1 LSRYLINSQL
11 FLPFQPDYS
20 MIQFYKTQLQSLLE
34 NREALQ
40 KAYNKTSTYRLVFLI
55 IGLLCLIKAFSFN
68 PYLGALALVVFLG
81 GFYYLVKYHEKTEED
96 LHQNDNQQTLITNEI
111 EVLNNEPNGI
121 YSDGSDFS
129 NPHHVFSAD
138 LDLFGPNS
146 LFQLL
151 NRAKTRWGVE
161 LLAKNMLEIESEAD
175 ILQKKQEAT
184 TELKEKTTWRLKF
197 LASLVSISNS
207 LADSSHQISQITV
220 PPKLALGSFLKY
232 YGKIVPLVWIALF
245 VGFYLIKFE
254 GIGFGIGGL
263 VLFHFYLNGLNKKI
277 TEPYL
282 EQISVTGRALQSFS
296 KAAELIANEEFSSKI
311 LKEAL
316 KDFPRAD
323 LKSKNPIEDFSL
335 IVKRLEMRKNMIA
348 SLFLISARPFEPI
361 ETLKMSDWLK
371 KNPDFFKEIFKGI
384 AVLEY
389 YASLGTISFNN
400 PKWCLP
406 NFHQEND
413 RFISAK
419 QIGHP
424 LIKVHQTISN
434 DFELN
439 NHNRVNLI
447 TGSNMSGKS
456 TLLRTIGMNIILAN
470 MGAPVFAQRLDLRLG
485 MEPICYMRITDS
497 IYENAS
503 TFKAEIERIKLVLQA
518 LKNSK
523 LHIFLIDE
531 MLRGTNSED
540 KLKGSMALFEKL
552 VNENSIALLATHD
565 LRLSEISAKHTDKVK
580 NFYFEYSTTNGELI
594 FDYLIK
600 EGVCKSFN
608 ASLLLEAIGLKMS

>member
-1 LSRYLINSQL
+1 
-11 FLPFQPDYS
+11 
-20 MIQFYKTQLQSLLE
+20 MIQFYETQLKSLLE
-34 NREALQ
+34 NREILQ
-40 KAYNKTSTYRLVFLI
+40 KTYNKTSTYRLVFLV
-55 IGLLCLIKAFSFN
+55 IGLLCLIKVFQFN
-68 PYLGALALVVFLG
+68 VYFGGVLLILFLG
-81 GFYYLVKYHEKTEED
+81 GFYYLVKYHEKTED
-96 LHQNDNQQTLITNEI
+96 NLHQNDNQQTLLKNEI
-111 EVLNNEPNGI
+111 GILNNEPNRI
-121 YSDGSDFS
+121 YNDGSDFV
-129 NPHHVFSAD
+129 NPHHIFSAD
-138 LDLFGPNS
+138 LDLFGKNS
-146 LFQLL
+146 LFHLL
-151 NRAKTRWGVE
+151 NRAKTRWGLE
-161 LLAKNMLEIESEAD
+161 LLAKNMIEIESDAD

-184 TELKEKTTWRLKF
+184 AELKEKTTWRLSF
-197 LASLVSISNS
+197 LASLVNIPNTQ
-207 LADSSHQISQITV
+207 ADSSHEISQISV
-220 PPKLALGSFLKY
+220 PPKLALEPFLKL
-232 YGKIVPLVWIALF
+232 YGKIVPLVWLVLF
-245 VGFYLIKFE
+245 VGFYFLKFE

-282 EQISVTGRALQSFS
+282 ERISVTGRALQSFS
-296 KAAELIANEEFSSKI
+296 KAAELIANEDFTSK
-311 LKEAL
+311 LLQETL

-348 SLFLISARPFEPI
+348 WLFLTSARAFEPI
-361 ETLKMSDWLK
+361 ETLKMGDWLR
-371 KNPDFFKEIFKGI
+371 KNPDFFKEIFKAI
-384 AVLEY
+384 AVLEFY
-389 YASLGTISFNN
+389 SSLGTVYFNN
-400 PKWCLP
+400 PKWSLP
-406 NFHQEND
+406 KFHREND
-413 RFISAK
+413 SFISAK

-456 TLLRTIGMNIILAN
+456 TFLRTVGINLILAN
-470 MGAPVFAQRLDLRLG
+470 MGAPVFARSLKLRLG
-485 MEPICYMRITDS
+485 IEPICYMRITDS

-503 TFKAEIERIKLVLQA
+503 TFKAEIERIKLVLAA
-518 LKNSK
+518 LKSDK

-552 VNENSIALLATHD
+552 VMENAIALLATHD
-565 LRLSEISAKHTDKVK
+565 LRLSEISAKHADKVK
-580 NFYFEYSTTNGELI
+580 NFYFEYSTANGELI

-608 ASLLLEAIGLKMS
+608 ASLLLEAIGLKIKK

>member
-1 LSRYLINSQL
+1 
-11 FLPFQPDYS
+11 
-20 MIQFYKTQLQSLLE
+20 MIQFYETQLKSLLE
-34 NREALQ
+34 NREVLQ
-40 KAYNKTSTYRLVFLI
+40 KTYNKTSTYRLVLLVFGI
-55 IGLLCLIKAFSFN
+55 LCLIKAFQVNVYFGG
-68 PYLGALALVVFLG
+68 LLLVVFLF
-81 GFYYLVKYHEKTEED
+81 GFYYLVKYHEKTEEY
-96 LHQNDNQQTLITNEI
+96 LNQNDHQHTLLKNEI
-111 EVLNNEPNGI
+111 AILRNEPNDI

-129 NPHHVFSAD
+129 NPHHIFSAD

-161 LLAKNMLEIESEAD
+161 LLAKNMLEIESAVD
-175 ILQKKQEAT
+175 VLHKKQEASV
-184 TELKEKTTWRLKF
+184 ELKEKTAWRLNF
-197 LASLVSISNS
+197 LASLVNIPNNQ
-207 LADSSHQISQITV
+207 AGSSHQISKISV
-220 PPKLALGSFLKY
+220 PPKLALGTFLKY
-232 YGKIVPLVWIALF
+232 YGRIVPLVWLFVF
-245 VGFYLIKFE
+245 VGFYLLKFE

-263 VLFHFYLNGLNKKI
+263 VLFHFYLNGLNRKI
-277 TEPYL
+277 TEPYF

-296 KAAELIANEEFSSKI
+296 KAAELIANEAFSSKV
-311 LKEAL
+311 LQEAL

-348 SLFLISARPFEPI
+348 WIFLTSARPFEPI
-361 ETLKMSDWLK
+361 ETLKMGDWLSQ
-371 KNPDFFKEIFKGI
+371 NPNFFKEIFKGI
-384 AVLEY
+384 ATLEY
-389 YASLGTISFNN
+389 YASLGTLHFNN
-400 PKWCLP
+400 PEWCLP
-406 NFHQEND
+406 QFNEVSEK
-413 RFISAK
+413 FIEAK

-424 LIKVHQTISN
+424 LIKVHKTISN

-456 TLLRTIGMNIILAN
+456 TFLRTIGINIVLAN
-470 MGAPVFAQRLDLRLG
+470 MGAPVFAKKLDLRLG

-503 TFKAEIERIKLVLQA
+503 TFKAEIDRIKLVLEA
-518 LKNSK
+518 LKDGK

-552 VNENSIALLATHD
+552 VNENAIALLATHD
-565 LRLSEISAKHTDKVK
+565 LRLSEISAKYANEVK
-580 NFYFEYSTTNGELI
+580 NFYFEYSTANGELI

>member
-1 LSRYLINSQL
+1 
-11 FLPFQPDYS
+11 
-20 MIQFYKTQLQSLLE
+20 MIQFYQTQLQSLLE
-34 NREALQ
+34 NREVLQ
-40 KAYNKTSTYRLVFLI
+40 KNYNKTSTYRLIFLI
-55 IGLLCLIKAFSFN
+55 VGLLGVIKAFSIN
-68 PYLGALALVVFLG
+68 PYLGIIALVVFLG

-96 LHQNDNQQTLITNEI
+96 LHQNDNQQTLIKNEI
-111 EVLNNEPNGI
+111 GIVNNEVNSI
-121 YSDGSDFS
+121 YGDGSDFS
-129 NPHHVFSAD
+129 NPHHIFSAD
-138 LDLFGPNS
+138 LDLFGQNS

-151 NRAKTRWGVE
+151 NRAKTRWGLE
-161 LLAKNMLEIESEAD
+161 LLAKNMLEIESDGEV
-175 ILQKKQEAT
+175 LQKKQEAT
-184 TELKEKTTWRLKF
+184 AELKEKTTWRLRF
-197 LASLVSISNS
+197 LASLIHIPNS
-207 LADSSHQISQITV
+207 QADSSHQISKITV
-220 PPKLALGSFLKY
+220 PPKLALGTFLKY
-232 YGKIVPLVWIALF
+232 YGKVVPLVWLALF
-245 VGFYLIKFE
+245 VGFYFLKFE

-296 KAAELIANEEFSSKI
+296 KAAELIANEEYTSKI
-311 LKEAL
+311 LQEAL

-323 LKSKNPIEDFSL
+323 LKSKNPIEGFSL
-335 IVKRLEMRKNMIA
+335 IVKRLEMRRNMIA

-361 ETLKMSDWLK
+361 ETLKMGEWIER
-371 KNPDFFKEIFKGI
+371 NPNFFNEIFKAI
-384 AVLEY
+384 AMLEY
-389 YASLGTISFNN
+389 FASLGTLQFNN
-400 PKWCLP
+400 PEWCLP
-406 NFHQEND
+406 DFHEEDQN
-413 RFISAK
+413 FISAA

-424 LIKVHQTISN
+424 LIKGHKTVCN

-439 NHNRVNLI
+439 DHNRVNLI

-456 TLLRTIGMNIILAN
+456 TFLRTVGINLILAN
-470 MGAPVFAQRLDLRLG
+470 MGAPVFARKLSLRLG

-503 TFKAEIERIKLVLQA
+503 TFKAEIERIKLVLAA
-518 LKNSK
+518 LNNGK

-552 VNENSIALLATHD
+552 VNENAIALLATHD
-565 LRLSEISAKHTDKVK
+565 LRLSEISAKHTNKVK
-580 NFYFEYSTTNGELI
+580 NFYFEYSTSNGELI

-608 ASLLLEAIGLKMS
+608 ASILLEAIGLKMNN